1 VFVSKRFNL
10 VFEANAT
17 FQHTVNWKDPSGAPI
32 DLTGFRIRLQ
42 VRQSPSS
49 ASTLLDFDSEDL
61 AEGQSISELG
71 ESGSFTITLT
81 PDFTGALDFQ
91 AAEYDLTATSP
102 GGIVYR
108 LHEGKATVSPG
119 VTR

>member
-1 VFVSKRFNL
+1 
-10 VFEANAT
+10 
-17 FQHTVNWKDPSGAPI
+17 
-32 DLTGFRIRLQ
+32 
-42 VRQSPSS
+42 
-49 ASTLLDFDSEDL
+49 
-61 AEGQSISELG
+61 LG